1 MEFQF
6 MTILLGVLVLV
17 IIVSLFLFRS
27 KSWGD
32 KQFKLFKKL
41 CSEAVPSEYH
51 RDHFAKSKFGYT
63 LKFKKTEKDNL
74 ILAFNPGWTDFSIVS
89 KDFEVERF
97 KLDERDALLSG
108 SEDMGIS
115 RISIK
120 LWREVGI
127 LEITHACMQLAPMS
141 KDQLVDILNKINIAE
156 LEGEP
161 STC

>member
-1 MEFQF
+1 
-6 MTILLGVLVLV
+6 MTTLLVALVLV

-63 LKFKKTEKDNL
+63 LKFKKTDKDYL
-74 ILAFNPGWTDFSIVS
+74 ILAFNPGWSDFSIVS

-108 SEDMGIS
+108 SEDMGMS
-115 RISIK
+115 RISIQ
-120 LWREVGI
+120 LLSGSGI
-127 LEITHACMQLAPMS
+127 FEITHSCMKSAPMS
-141 KDQLVDILNKINIAE
+141 KDQLLKLLNKINIIQ
-156 LEGEP
+156 LEGKQ
-161 STC
+161 S

>member
-97 KLDERDALLSG
+97 KFDERDALLSG

-115 RISIK
+115 RISIQ
-120 LWREVGI
+120 LLSGSGI
-127 LEITHACMQLAPMS
+127 FEITHSCLQSAPMS
-141 KDQLVDILNKINIAE
+141 KDQLIKLLNKIKIIE
-156 LEGEP
+156 LEGERV
-161 STC
+161 

>member
-1 MEFQF
+1 MI
-6 MTILLGVLVLV
+6 ILLVLIVLGMM
-17 IIVSLFLFRS
+17 VSLFFFR
-27 KSWGD
+27 KSRGD
-32 KQFKLFKKL
+32 KEFKLFKKL

-51 RDHFAKSKFGYT
+51 PDRLDKTKFGYT
-63 LKFKKTEKDNL
+63 LKFKKAERDHL
-74 ILAFNPGWTDFSIVS
+74 ILAFNIGWKDFSLVS
-89 KDFEVERF
+89 KEFEVEQFR
-97 KLDERDALLSG
+97 LDERNALLSG

-120 LWREVGI
+120 LWREVGV

-161 STC
+161 STR